1 MKSISVKPVLGVAVL
16 AALTVAA
23 SSPAAAAT
31 SQSDASRTPA
41 MADNPFQHPSP
52 LPYQLPPFDKIKD
65 SEYRPAFEAGMREEL
80 EEVAAISNNREA
92 PSFDNTIVAL
102 ERSGRLLTRVD
113 TVFSSLNQCNTNDEM
128 QKIDTEMST
137 KLSAHED
144 AISLDSAL
152 FARVDALYERR
163 ASLKLDPESS
173 QLLER
178 YHTQFVRAG
187 AGLSD
192 SAKAQLRKLNEQI
205 AALTTRFKQNVLK
218 ATKEQAIVVDS
229 ADELKGLSTEQ
240 IGAAASAAA
249 ARGLT
254 GKWVLPLQNTTS
266 QPVLE
271 RLRNRALRERVYR
284 ASIDRGTGGASDNTV
299 VIAQLVKLRAER
311 AKLLGYPNHAAYRL
325 ADEAA
330 ENPANVSKMLGQV
343 APAALARAK
352 VDAADLQKLIDAES
366 AANHTEKFALQA
378 WDWPYY
384 AEQLRKQRYDFDQA
398 QVAPYFELDRVLT
411 DGVFYAAHELYGLTF
426 KERTDLP
433 VYQTDVRVF
442 EVFDRDGKPLALFL
456 GDYYARDNKGGGA
469 WMNSYVKQSKLFD
482 LKPVVAN
489 HLNIPKPAAGQPTLL
504 TFDEVRTLFHE
515 FGHAIHGMLSNV
527 HYPLLS
533 GTSVPRDFV
542 EYPSQYNEMWA
553 HEPKVLAHYAR
564 HYKTGAPM
572 PQDLLNKVLA
582 AQKFDQGYATTE
594 YLAAALLDQ
603 AWHTIDVAQAPAAK
617 DVASFEANA
626 LKKAGID
633 YAPVPTRY
641 HSAYFSH
648 IFSGGYSGSYYAY
661 LWSEVLAR
669 DTGAWLHAH
678 GGLTRANGDRLR
690 AKVLSR
696 GRTEDPE
703 KLFEDFY
710 GRGPDIG
717 PLLEYRGLT
726 EAKP

>member
-1 MKSISVKPVLGVAVL
+1 MKSIPLKSMSGAGLL
-16 AALTVAA
+16 AALIVAA
-23 SSPAAAAT
+23 PSPAAAAPN
-31 SQSDASRTPA
+31 SDPSRTPG
-41 MADNPFQHPSP
+41 MTDNPFQHPST

-65 SEYRPAFEAGMREEL
+65 SDYRPAFEAGMREEL
-80 EEVAAISNNREA
+80 DEVAAIANNPKA

-113 TVFSSLNQCNTNDEM
+113 TVFSNLNQCNTDDEM

-137 KLSAHED
+137 KLSAHQD
-144 AISLDSAL
+144 AILLSSAL
-152 FARVDALYERR
+152 FARVDALYEQR
-163 ASLKLDPESS
+163 ASLKLDPESL

-187 AGLSD
+187 AGLPD
-192 SAKAQLRKLNEQI
+192 AAKTQLRKMNEQL
-205 AALTTRFKQNVLK
+205 AALTTQFKQNVLK
-218 ATKEQAIVVDS
+218 ATREHAVVIDS
-229 ADELKGLSTEQ
+229 VDELKGLSNEQ
-240 IGAAASAAA
+240 IGAAANAAA
-249 ARGLT
+249 ARGLA
-254 GKWVLPLQNTTS
+254 GKWVLTLQNTTN
-266 QPVLE
+266 QPLLE
-271 RLRNRALRERVYR
+271 SLQNRALRERVYR
-284 ASIDRGTGGASDNTV
+284 ASIARGTDGDTDNTV
-299 VIAQLVKLRAER
+299 VIAQIVKLRAER

-330 ENPANVSKMLGQV
+330 ENPANVSKMLNQV

-352 VDAADLQKLIDAES
+352 ADAADLQKLIDADA
-366 AANHTEKFALQA
+366 AANHTEKFTLQA

-384 AEQLRKQRYDFDQA
+384 AEALRKQRYDFDQA
-398 QVAPYFELDRVLT
+398 QVAPYFELNRVLR

-433 VYQTDVRVF
+433 VYQADVRVF
-442 EVFDRDGKPLALFL
+442 EVFDRDSKPLGLFL

-469 WMNSYVKQSKLFD
+469 WMNSYIKQSKLFD

-515 FGHAIHGMLSNV
+515 FGHAIHGMLSDV
-527 HYPLLS
+527 RYPLLA

-553 HEPKVLAHYAR
+553 HDPKVLAHYAR
-564 HYKTGAPM
+564 HYETGAPM

-594 YLAAALLDQ
+594 YLAAAMLDQ
-603 AWHTIDVAQAPAAK
+603 AWHTIDVAHAPAAR
-617 DVASFEANA
+617 DVASFEAKA

-641 HSAYFSH
+641 HSPYFSH
-648 IFSGGYSGSYYAY
+648 IFAGGYSASYYAY

-669 DTGAWLHAH
+669 DTGAWLLAH

-710 GRGPDIG
+710 GRGPDIE
-717 PLLEYRGLT
+717 PLLEYRGLA
-726 EAKP
+726 EVKH